1 MIPNND
7 QQLQDKR
14 YSSQMGGA
22 AMNGDGEILDN
33 IQVNLRVIP
42 KKVVKSNKQHNSG
55 ILKSKM
61 PNKY

>member
-1 MIPNND
+1 MITNND

-14 YSSQMGGA
+14 HSSPVRGA

-55 ILKSKM
+55 ILKSKI
-61 PNKY
+61 PKKY